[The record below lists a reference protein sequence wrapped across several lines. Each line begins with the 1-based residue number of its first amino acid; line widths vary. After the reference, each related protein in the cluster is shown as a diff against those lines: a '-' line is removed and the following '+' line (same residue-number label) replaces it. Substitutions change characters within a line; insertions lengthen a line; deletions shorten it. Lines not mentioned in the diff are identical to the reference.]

1 MSAGGPESQ
10 QDSQGIYNIPL
21 HSCFSF
27 HYYNYF
33 FCEFQKIL
41 FATDNLSTMVEEDNW
56 FELEWRGV
64 EESDKSFTRL

>member
-1 MSAGGPESQ
+1 M
-10 QDSQGIYNIPL
+10 
-21 HSCFSF
+21 
-27 HYYNYF
+27 F
-33 FCEFQKIL
+33 FFFIIIIFFFEFQKIL

>member
-1 MSAGGPESQ
+1 MSAGRPESQ
-10 QDSQGIYNIPL
+10 QDSQGICN
-21 HSCFSF
+21 
-27 HYYNYF
+27 
-33 FCEFQKIL
+33 KIL